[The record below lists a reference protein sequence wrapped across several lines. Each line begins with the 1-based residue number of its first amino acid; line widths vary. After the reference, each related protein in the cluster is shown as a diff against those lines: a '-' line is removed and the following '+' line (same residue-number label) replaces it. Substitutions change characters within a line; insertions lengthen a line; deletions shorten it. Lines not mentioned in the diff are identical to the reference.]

1 MNISALA
8 LTGTLICIPLLIL
21 VFKRRHTSQQDKII
35 EWSNRE
41 IGEAF
46 TPGWQRLLG
55 WILLPVI
62 GLTSVT
68 IIYQACLFLLF
79 RS

>member
-8 LTGTLICIPLLIL
+8 LTVILLCIPLLIL

-35 EWSNRE
+35 AWSNRE
-41 IGEAF
+41 IGAAF
-46 TPGWQRLLG
+46 TPAWQRILG
-55 WILLPVI
+55 WILLPAI
-62 GLTSVT
+62 GLISVA

-79 RS
+79 RA